1 MKIQITNTK
10 DKEIE
15 GYLNIN
21 FNSIDEQF
29 AQLSNNCCELILAQD
44 IFDFVTFQEIFPT
57 IQKLITK
64 LRIGGTMVVG
74 GKDLN
79 LFTKYVKNNLISEA
93 DASSV
98 VGQCKSMVGY
108 KTVENMIQQ
117 MNLKYTTQLTGIHYE
132 ISISR

>member
-29 AQLSNNCCELILAQD
+29 AQLSNNCCESILAQD
-44 IFDFVTFQEIFPT
+44 IFDFVTFQEILPT
-57 IQKLITK
+57 LQKLIAK
-64 LRIGGTMVVG
+64 LRIGGTMAIG

-79 LFTKYVKNNLISEA
+79 LFSKYVRNNLISEV

-98 VGQCKSMVGY
+98 VSGCKCMVGY
-108 KTVENMIQQ
+108 KTIENLIRQ

-132 ISISR
+132 ITVSR